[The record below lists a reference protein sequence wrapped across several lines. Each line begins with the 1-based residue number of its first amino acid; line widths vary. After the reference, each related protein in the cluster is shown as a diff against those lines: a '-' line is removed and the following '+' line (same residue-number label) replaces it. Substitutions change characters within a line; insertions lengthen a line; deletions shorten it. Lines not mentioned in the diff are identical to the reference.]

1 MHETLKLYVPLWV
14 LDEAAGSG
22 WDVQRFP
29 GFFKVVS
36 DSEKLEI
43 TALEMLPLHLHYSAH
58 IYGDLLQARCVL
70 SPAATAVN
78 SRGGL
83 SY

>member
-1 MHETLKLYVPLWV
+1 MLGEV
-14 LDEAAGSG
+14 AGSG
-22 WDVQRFP
+22 WDVQRFR

-36 DSEKLEI
+36 DPEKLEI
-43 TALEMLPLHLHYSAH
+43 TALEMLPLHLHHSAR
-58 IYGDLLQARCVL
+58 IYGDPLQARCAP